1 MKDELK
7 QLCPIPININNES
20 IYFLDDS
27 FDKQC
32 VAFNAKGLEY
42 ARTMQDM
49 VQQCARPADKLDTA
63 PGNLMSTKEYYSGT

>member
-7 QLCPIPININNES
+7 QLSPIPMNVNNEL

-27 FDKQC
+27 FNKRR
-32 VAFNAKGLEY
+32 VVFNARGSEY

-49 VQQCARPADKLDTA
+49 V
-63 PGNLMSTKEYYSGT
+63 